1 MSSYKV
7 LEDKIDEGDEIEI
20 TEPNQLRNLRKKLD
34 KKKKLVVKESC
45 EDLINEI
52 KRIECAIN
60 EFENI
65 NKVPIKPLKGDKKK
79 IIENESRFLDAEIKR
94 VKIIKEKMRIKE
106 ERIRKIRGSNNMLNP
121 HWTVKKHVLFP
132 EPIKDVVVLL
142 MCLNNYEKT
151 YFYYLPKDV
160 VLKILENIRWD
171 DHSKIKV
178 IVHKKKRKRYLRKHS
193 MLNNK

>member
-20 TEPNQLRNLRKKLD
+20 TNDKQLRNLTKKLN
-34 KKKKLVVKESC
+34 KKTELLCDDSNIE
-45 EDLINEI
+45 LINDI
-52 KRIECAIN
+52 KRIQCAIN
-60 EFENI
+60 EFKNI

-178 IVHKKKRKRYLRKHS
+178 IVHKKRRKRYLRKHS